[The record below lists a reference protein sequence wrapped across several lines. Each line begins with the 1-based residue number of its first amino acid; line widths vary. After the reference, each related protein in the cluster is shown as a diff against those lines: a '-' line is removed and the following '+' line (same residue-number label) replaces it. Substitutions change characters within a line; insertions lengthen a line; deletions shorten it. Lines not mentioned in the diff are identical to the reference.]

1 MAYTKL
7 YAIGRSAN
15 ATLTSTPQSR
25 GMVLNGQQVE
35 EIVHTKLTGDT
46 TATVTLV
53 SITRPSAV
61 FVEPLIDAAAA
72 AVDTDTRVAVTWAP
86 SATART
92 FTVSSLGTYTRGR
105 FIVLGR
111 SDV

>member
-1 MAYTKL
+1 MAYAKL
-7 YAIGRSAN
+7 YHIGRAAN
-15 ATLTSTPQSR
+15 ATLTSTPYSR

-46 TATVTLV
+46 TATLTLV
-53 SITRPSAV
+53 GITRPSAV
-61 FVEPLIDAAAA
+61 FVEPLIDSAAA
-72 AVDTDTRVAVTWAP
+72 AVNTDTRVAVTFAP

-92 FTVSSLGTYTRGR
+92 ITVSSLGDYTRGR

-111 SDV
+111 ADV

>member
-1 MAYTKL
+1 MAYAKL
-7 YAIGRSAN
+7 YHIGKAAN

-46 TATVTLV
+46 TATVVLV
-53 SITRPSAV
+53 GITRPSAV
-61 FVEPLIDAAAA
+61 FVEPLIDSAAA
-72 AVDTDTRVAVTWAP
+72 AVDTDTRVAVTFAQV
-86 SATART
+86 SART
-92 FTVSSLGTYTRGR
+92 IAVSALGDYTRGR

-111 SDV
+111 ADV